1 MGFEFIVYGNNR
13 NPGDKKMAKKEKM
26 LFALKQSWLFY
37 CGLKKERERDYTLTT
52 GLYNPF
58 ER

>member
-1 MGFEFIVYGNNR
+1 MWYVYSGIYGNNR

-37 CGLKKERERDYTLTT
+37 CGLKKQRERERLYTNNWAL
-52 GLYNPF
+52 
-58 ER
+58 

>member
-1 MGFEFIVYGNNR
+1 MYFRIYGNNR
-13 NPGDKKMAKKEKM
+13 WQKRKNDLCIKTKFFI
-26 LFALKQSWLFY
+26 LLW
-37 CGLKKERERDYTLTT
+37 LKKRERERERERERDYTLTT

>member
-1 MGFEFIVYGNNR
+1 
-13 NPGDKKMAKKEKM
+13 MAKKEKM
-26 LFALKQSWLFY
+26 LFALKNKVGYFTVV
-37 CGLKKERERDYTLTT
+37 KKKRERDYTLTT